1 MPTSSYNKFNCFVAD
16 VHNKVHNMGSDTI
29 KVALCA
35 AANAPVATNTQLSN
49 LTAASLTYLASAVI
63 TVSSSTQ
70 TSGTYSCVVADK
82 TLTASGGSVGPFRY
96 IVFYNDTSTNKS
108 LICWHDY
115 GSDITL
121 ADGESL
127 AIDFD
132 TTNNRL
138 FTAS

>member
-49 LTAASLTYLASAVI
+49 LTAVALTYLANATV

-70 TSGTYSCVVADK
+70 TDGTYSCVVADK